1 MVMMLMKA
9 TAIAN
14 SNIALVKYWGKRNS
28 DLMLPH
34 NSSVSM
40 TLDNLNTMTT
50 VEFSE
55 NFSEYELKIN
65 GKTAKGKELKRVAT
79 HLDLLQD
86 SSPQK
91 RFAKIMS
98 ESNFPK
104 KAGLASSASGFAA
117 LTLAGTKALGQN
129 LTLKELSILSRR
141 GSGSAS
147 RSILGGFVEWIKG
160 SLLDGSDSHAIQIE
174 EEGHWPELSM
184 IVTIISTEEKKIS
197 SRAGM
202 SQTVTTSPFY
212 DAWLD
217 TIESDV
223 EKMKQAITK
232 KNFTLLGKIAE
243 NNALKMHA
251 TMHTTI
257 PPIIYWESGSL
268 SIMKEVLKLREEGTE
283 CYFTMDAGPQVKI
296 LCQQKDLE
304 TIKSRVT
311 ELDFVKDIMICHPGG
326 EARLIEEHL
335 F

>member
-1 MVMMLMKA
+1 MKA

-28 DLMLPH
+28 DLILPY

-40 TLDNLNTMTT
+40 TLNNLNTKTT
-50 VEFSE
+50 VEFSKKYSK
-55 NFSEYELKIN
+55 NELVIN
-65 GKTAKGKELKRVAT
+65 GKTATGEELKRVAE
-79 HLDLLQD
+79 HLNLLQEAA
-86 SSPQK
+86 PQK
-91 RFAKIMS
+91 YFAMVMS

-117 LTLAGTKALGQN
+117 LTLAGTKALDQD
-129 LTLKELSILSRR
+129 LTVKDLSMLSRR

-147 RSILGGFVEWIKG
+147 RSILGGFVEWNKG
-160 SLLDGSDSHAIQIE
+160 SLQDGSDSHAIQIE
-174 EEGHWPELSM
+174 RETHWPELSM
-184 IVTIISTEEKKIS
+184 IVTIISTREKKIS

-202 SQTVTTSPFY
+202 NQTVKTSPFY
-212 DAWLD
+212 SSWLE
-217 TIESDV
+217 TVESDV
-223 EKMKQAITK
+223 NKMKQAISK
-232 KNFTLLGKIAE
+232 KDFTLLGKIAE
-243 NNALKMHA
+243 NNALKMHS
-251 TMHTTI
+251 TMHTTT

-296 LCQQKDLE
+296 LCQKKDLE

-311 ELDFVKDIMICHPGG
+311 KLDLVKDIMICHPGR
-326 EARLIEEHL
+326 EARLTEDHL